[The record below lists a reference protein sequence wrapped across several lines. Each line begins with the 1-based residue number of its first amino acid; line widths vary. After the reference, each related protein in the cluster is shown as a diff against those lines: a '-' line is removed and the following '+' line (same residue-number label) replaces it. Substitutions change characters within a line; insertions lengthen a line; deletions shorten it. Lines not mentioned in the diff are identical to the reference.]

1 MVLGK
6 TIDATRKSLPMGKAC
21 HEEISWSLQ
30 LVSYAGQM
38 SILCSHGAHK
48 ETASLWKELSR
59 NHQFDMCEKITAFI
73 YNGSLREHHTT
84 SQSNDVE

>member
-1 MVLGK
+1 M
-6 TIDATRKSLPMGKAC
+6 AKAC

-30 LVSYAGQM
+30 LVSYGGHM
-38 SILCSHGAHK
+38 SILWSHGAQK

-59 NHQFDMCEKITAFI
+59 NHQFHMCEKITALI
-73 YNGSLREHHTT
+73 YNGPLREHHRI